1 MSDKIIK
8 APYNGE
14 IKIGDI
20 TVACAVL
27 EDGTRVI
34 TQYDFYKAIG
44 RSGKP
49 AKGRGSSIEKV
60 APFLALNNLK
70 PYVDKDLEDS
80 TKPIKFITPKG
91 GSAWGYKAEILPKVC
106 EVYLKAR
113 DDKALLE
120 SQEKFAVACD
130 IIMRGLAHIG
140 IIALIDEATGFQ
152 ANRAKDALS
161 QILEAF
167 ISKELIQWVKTFP
180 DDFYKE
186 MFRLKGWRF
195 NPLSVKRP
203 SVVGHLTNNLVYERI
218 APGVLEELK
227 TKNPKDEQGRRKNR
241 HFQWLTSDIGH
252 PKLKEHLSA
261 VVALM
266 KAFTKWDDFQRAIN
280 RALPKQTE
288 LPLFDQ
294 KLNENQGSTIKTETD
309 IV

>member
-1 MSDKIIK
+1 MADKTII

-14 IKIGDI
+14 IKIGNI
-20 TVACAVL
+20 TIACAVL

-70 PYVDKDLEDS
+70 PYVDKELEDS
-80 TKPIKFITPKG
+80 TKPIIFKQPKG
-91 GSAWGYKAEILPKVC
+91 GIAWGYKAEILPKVC

-113 DDKALLE
+113 DDKALFV

-130 IIMRGLAHIG
+130 IIMRGLAHVG
-140 IIALIDEATGFQ
+140 IIALIDEATGYQ
-152 ANRAKDALS
+152 AARTKDALAK
-161 QILEAF
+161 ILEAF
-167 ISKELIQWVKTFP
+167 ISKELIKWVKTFP

-186 MFRLKGWRF
+186 LFRLKGWRF

-203 SVVGHLTNNLVYERI
+203 SVVGHLTNNLVYERL

-227 TKNPKDEQGRRKNR
+227 AKTPKDEQGRRKNR
-241 HFQWLTSDIGH
+241 LFQWLTEDIGN
-252 PKLKEHLSA
+252 PKLKEHLAA

-266 KAFTKWDDFQRAIN
+266 KASTKWDDFQRMIN

-288 LPLFDQ
+288 MPLFDQ
-294 KLNENQGSTIKTETD
+294 KKE
-309 IV
+309 